1 MIVAELTEKVEI
13 TEILSDEQK
22 DQWLNLL
29 PHMNAAQLRGLAQLL
44 LWAEDQDHDLAYEGD
59 EVVYR
64 VTAMFTSMNKTAVIR
79 AKKEYFRD
87 METEQR
93 SQDEEDTIELLRQL
107 K

>member
-1 MIVAELTEKVEI
+1 MVLAELVEKVEL

-29 PHMNAAQLRGLAQLL
+29 PHMNVEQLRGLAQLL
-44 LWAEDQDHDLAYEGD
+44 LWAEDQDHDLAYEGE

-64 VTAMFTSMNKTAVIR
+64 VTAMFTSMNKQAVIR
-79 AKKEYFRD
+79 AKKEYYRD
-87 METEQR
+87 MEMQQR
-93 SQDEEDTIELLRQL
+93 SEDEAATVELLKQM